1 MRKVLCCLPVLFA
14 CAGALPAQAQKSL
27 AGTAWVG
34 TASVPEPTEVVLQF
48 KQDTVFMFVK
58 DSKQLAETMHY
69 TQKGNHQFVWQK
81 ISGGSPCDT
90 QTPGT
95 WAYKIKKDEIMFTPV
110 NDPCPGRTEASLGKP
125 FKKTTWPQ
133 P

>member
-1 MRKVLCCLPVLFA
+1 MKKVLCCLPVLFA
-14 CAGALPAQAQKSL
+14 CAGALPAQAQQPL
-27 AGTAWVG
+27 AGTTWVG
-34 TASVPEPTEVVLQF
+34 IAAIPEPVEVVFQF

-58 DSKQLAETMHY
+58 ESNELVETMHY
-69 TQKGNHQFVWQK
+69 TQKGNNQLTWQK

-95 WAYKIKKDEIMFTPV
+95 WAYKINKDEIMFTV
-110 NDPCPGRTEASLGKP
+110 VDDPCPGRTQAALTTP